1 MRRPRLVFESE
12 YTQMGVMTMHD
23 VGVRY
28 GSLADKV
35 TSPRHDRF
43 TPNNGRWTDIQASIL
58 AVQL

>member
-1 MRRPRLVFESE
+1 
-12 YTQMGVMTMHD
+12 MGVMTMHD

-43 TPNNGRWTDIQASIL
+43 TPNNGRWTAHPSQHFGYVFITLNQL
-58 AVQL
+58 ATE